1 MNSTCSRAQGG
12 RFPPP
17 HLYVDACASEGL
29 GVGRWGKSVPTA
41 PQASEGLDF
50 ADMNGRGVIV
60 TGLPY
65 PPRMDPR
72 VVLKMQFLDELKGH
86 GGPGGQVR
94 GHRLVWGWVGRGG
107 APVTKPCPPTGPLWA
122 RVVPTAGVQGCEPG
136 HRAGNSASP

>member
-1 MNSTCSRAQGG
+1 MNPTEGLARGG
-12 RFPPP
+12 RLPSPA
-17 HLYVDACASEGL
+17 HM
-29 GVGRWGKSVPTA
+29 WVPVPLRLRA
-41 PQASEGLDF
+41 WADGEKRAYYPQASEGLDF

-72 VVLKMQFLDELKGH
+72 VLLKMQFLDELKSR

-94 GHRLVWGWVGRGG
+94 GHRLMWGGRGG
-107 APVTKPCPPTGPLWA
+107 TGGLVTNAPPTTASLGA

-136 HRAGNSASP
+136 HRAGDPASS